1 MYYMQSGDVPRA
13 QIIGNQA
20 NREQYPDLNAVI
32 VQFGYSFR
40 L

>member
-1 MYYMQSGDVPRA
+1 MQSGEVPSD
-13 QIIGNQA
+13 QIIGNQR

-32 VQFGYSFR
+32 VQFGYKFG